1 MTDPQRL
8 DPERLAALARPP
20 KPADLDRLPAD
31 HEVAAA
37 LAVDMFARARRV
49 EAWTAAVPARFL
61 DARLSDFAD
70 RAGHADLVAWSE
82 PDEARPNLVLLGPVG
97 VGKTRAA
104 VAAVRGAFGAGSKL
118 IFAPVGELLDRLDWR
133 RPDSAAWMAE
143 LMAVDLLVIDD
154 LGAERSNEW
163 TGERLYAVVNRR
175 WLDELPTVA
184 TTNLEPDQLA
194 EALGERTYSRLVGG
208 ATVLRLAGPDRRR
221 NATT

>member
-20 KPADLDRLPAD
+20 KPADSDRLPAD
-31 HEVAAA
+31 HEVVVV
-37 LAVDMFARARRV
+37 AVSHARLT
-49 EAWTAAVPARFL
+49 EAWESAVPARFRA
-61 DARLSDFAD
+61 ARLADFAD
-70 RAGHADLVAWSE
+70 RAGHDDLVDWAQ
-82 PDEARPNLVLLGPVG
+82 DEARPNLVLLGPVG

-104 VAAVRGAFGAGSKL
+104 TAAVRGAFAAGSSL

-143 LMAVDLLVIDD
+143 LMAVDLLVVDD

-163 TGERLYAVVNRR
+163 TGERLYAVINRR